1 MQWVINNYFLTK
13 NKNQMKKTF
22 GMFMMSLLAL
32 TLFVSSPTY
41 AQEEVE
47 DVGGCTTLIVDND
60 YTINMV
66 EYRATGGYEVSYIN
80 MDTDFAFEAAL
91 GVVSTS
97 VGILE
102 EKFLCLYNDDT
113 NNKSLYIANTG
124 KEIDLTV

>member
-102 EKFLCLYNDDT
+102 EKFLC
-113 NNKSLYIANTG
+113 
-124 KEIDLTV
+124 